1 MSEELINSV
10 QAMLKEETWTRAT
23 ISNYTINNIKELANL
38 LEKAKSEACTKE
50 INEICTEHLSHTK
63 DSIIALYLSGMIS
76 IEQKTLDNS
85 NLITLVDIFEK
96 NHKEP
101 VVEYLCQSILE
112 DDPDNKFAIRTLAH
126 LYQSENKPEVWDLY
140 EKLVKIDYSEAEIC
154 KILAEH
160 YEAESDSKKA
170 VEYYKKAI
178 LRYVNAKNMTAIKEL
193 WTKLISIIPLE
204 IDFFELVKRK
214 IAKTIGDDKTL
225 TLIQE
230 LYNWYKDNKKW
241 ETAISLI
248 KEILTLDSQDN
259 WARKE
264 IVECYREYYKNH
276 SNLDEYIRASNL
288 TQSYRDIF
296 QAINDFE
303 KHISFDVKH
312 FVFHRNWGVGKIT
325 KVQNNELT
333 INFGK
338 KAGIHT
344 MTLKMA
350 VSALTPLAKDH
361 IWVLKATNSREDLNK
376 RVKNDKVETLKIIIK
391 SFDNNCDFK
400 KIKAE
405 LVPSILTQGEWTS
418 WNAAAKKE
426 LDTNP
431 IFGVN
436 PNDISM
442 YTVRENKI
450 TPEEKLS
457 NEFKA
462 QKQFFERICILMKFI
477 ENEETDKSSDLFAE
491 MYSYFTAYLKNITK
505 VNEEVLASY
514 LIVQKLSS
522 LDKMFAFP
530 VKYTFSDIFN
540 KIENPREMYELLKD
554 KKNTTLR
561 EDFLSAIKKLTDW
574 DDIYINM
581 FPTVLKEKLID
592 ELIKDGKEEKV
603 KKMVIKCF
611 ENYRDYRNAVL
622 FLFEKCRTKDWFV
635 NSGISYEKQLITLI
649 NIIELTF
656 FEITNHTNTTEN
668 KKINK
673 NATKLLFED
682 GHLVKYMFEDD
693 NIETVKRMY
702 TLIDDIQDLEPDYK
716 FSLRNKILEKYPS
729 FKFHTSEEKPLTPK
743 GVFVT
748 AKKLKEKQQ
757 TAFNI
762 QNVELPANAKEI
774 AEAREQ
780 GDLKE
785 NAEYKAAKEHQHK
798 LNVDL
803 AKLQEELGKAIVFN
817 PASITTAIVSFGT
830 KVVLHNNDTNTD
842 DTFTILGPWESD
854 PDNGVLS
861 YMSPLGNA
869 ILNLKQGE
877 SKEFYINGKKK
888 NYTVVSITAAEF

>member
-1 MSEELINSV
+1 
-10 QAMLKEETWTRAT
+10 
-23 ISNYTINNIKELANL
+23 
-38 LEKAKSEACTKE
+38 
-50 INEICTEHLSHTK
+50 
-63 DSIIALYLSGMIS
+63 
-76 IEQKTLDNS
+76 
-85 NLITLVDIFEK
+85 
-96 NHKEP
+96 
-101 VVEYLCQSILE
+101 
-112 DDPDNKFAIRTLAH
+112 
-126 LYQSENKPEVWDLY
+126 
-140 EKLVKIDYSEAEIC
+140 
-154 KILAEH
+154 
-160 YEAESDSKKA
+160 
-170 VEYYKKAI
+170 
-178 LRYVNAKNMTAIKEL
+178 
-193 WTKLISIIPLE
+193 
-204 IDFFELVKRK
+204 
-214 IAKTIGDDKTL
+214 
-225 TLIQE
+225 
-230 LYNWYKDNKKW
+230 
-241 ETAISLI
+241 
-248 KEILTLDSQDN
+248 
-259 WARKE
+259 
-264 IVECYREYYKNH
+264 
-276 SNLDEYIRASNL
+276 
-288 TQSYRDIF
+288 
-296 QAINDFE
+296 
-303 KHISFDVKH
+303 
-312 FVFHRNWGVGKIT
+312 
-325 KVQNNELT
+325 
-333 INFGK
+333 
-338 KAGIHT
+338 

-561 EDFLSAIKKLTDW
+561 EDFLSAIKMLTDW

-592 ELIKDGKEEKV
+592 DLIEAGKEEKV